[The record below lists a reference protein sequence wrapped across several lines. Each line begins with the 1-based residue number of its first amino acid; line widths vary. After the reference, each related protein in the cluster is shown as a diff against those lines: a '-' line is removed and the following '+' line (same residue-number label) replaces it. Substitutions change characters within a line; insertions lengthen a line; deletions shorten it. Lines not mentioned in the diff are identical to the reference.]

1 MKKLDMTQHYT
12 LLLLN
17 ADKNIIREEHSF
29 VLFVCI
35 HQAINEGLLYFDGEN
50 KIYINKNIEPQ
61 TGALKIL
68 VDYISSFKPS
78 DFRGVFERLHSNFD
92 REKIYRVCNVIIDN
106 LLDEDYIQKS
116 IVKKYFGTNI
126 VFNCNQT
133 IMSNIK
139 NDINKMIDINESNMD
154 LIIPLLIL
162 DKHNKIKNIFDKELT
177 NKIHEY
183 LKTIQHVEYIDLADK
198 VLYKQKKII
207 DLIRNRK

>member
-1 MKKLDMTQHYT
+1 MKKLDMTQQYT

-35 HQAINEGLLYFDGEN
+35 HQAINEGLLYFDDEN

-68 VDYISSFKPS
+68 LDYISSFKPS
-78 DFRGVFERLHSNFD
+78 DFRSVFERLHSNFD
-92 REKIYRVCNVIIDN
+92 REKIYRFCNIIIDS
-106 LLDEDYIQKS
+106 LLEEDYIQKS
-116 IVKKYFGTNI
+116 IVKKHFGTKV
-126 VFNCNQT
+126 VFNCNQ
-133 IMSNIK
+133 IIISDIK
-139 NDINKMIDINESNMD
+139 KDIIEMIDMNLSNMD

-162 DKHNKIKNIFDKELT
+162 DKHKKIKNIFDKELT

-183 LKTIQHVEYIDLADK
+183 LKKVKHVEYINLGDK
-198 VLYKQKKII
+198 ILYKQKNFI
-207 DLIRNRK
+207 DIIRNRS